1 MKKKLLTSAA
11 IASFLTAAG
20 VVIPQTDIFAVD
32 TPNTPHPSTLPSDK
46 PSTIP
51 NEQPSENTNSTEN
64 NGLVKEWNKIYDK
77 KKVDSFADY
86 WIESITRDKNYLTI
100 KTKDHNSVDYVH
112 YVDAEKI
119 PTQWDAPG
127 AHMLNATK
135 IADDLYRV
143 DTNELVKGE
152 NENKKFILNAISLVP
167 DYSDD
172 KNNYVVQNSYILK
185 KFKDS
190 NGNIMESFA
199 YAAVEELDFKDLHKY
214 ADITRVVGPKAT
226 VENKQ
231 KSPEVGDKDYVVYT
245 DKSQV
250 ELNGTIKTTIKY
262 KPGVKK
268 YSDVLI
274 EKYVGKTSDGKLGFE
289 NIYGYIS
296 KDFVISFANDKD
308 DKDDKELNLP
318 GWYSMDSEGND
329 VFYTWLKGVAPGHY
343 HITKLFGLDLT
354 KGNLDNSEFT
364 IGENE
369 KFVYRTESD
378 STKPKDSNPII
389 EPTPTPQPEKPSE
402 TPKPGKEE
410 TLKPGET
417 PKPGKEE
424 TLKPGETPKPGKE
437 EILKPSETPKAGK
450 EETLKPSETP
460 KPGKEE
466 TLKPSETPKPGK
478 EETLKPSET
487 PKPGKEET
495 LKPSETPKPG
505 KEETLKPS
513 ETPKPGK
520 EETLKLSETPQPA
533 KPEGDKNTG
542 SNWNP
547 FAQGEKAKEGST
559 EVKSEAGEVAAKPV
573 SNRKEGKAL
582 PNTGLQTTSY
592 GFLATIVGLFGV
604 VALRRKNR

>member
-64 NGLVKEWNKIYDK
+64 NGLVKEWHKIYDK

-100 KTKDHNSVDYVH
+100 KTKDHNSVNYVH

-214 ADITRVVGPKAT
+214 ADITQVVGPKAT

-231 KSPEVGDKDYVVYT
+231 KLPEVGDKDYVVYT

-274 EKYVGKTSDGKLGFE
+274 EKYIGKASNGLQGFE
-289 NIYGYIS
+289 NIWGYNS
-296 KDFVISFANDKD
+296 KDFGISFANDKD
-308 DKDDKELNLP
+308 EKDDKELNLP
-318 GWYSMDSEGND
+318 GWHSMDSEGND
-329 VFYTWLKGVAPGHY
+329 VFYTWLKGMAPGHY

-389 EPTPTPQPEKPSE
+389 EPTPIPQPE
-402 TPKPGKEE
+402 
-410 TLKPGET
+410 
-417 PKPGKEE
+417 
-424 TLKPGETPKPGKE
+424 
-437 EILKPSETPKAGK
+437 
-450 EETLKPSETP
+450 KPSETP

-495 LKPSETPKPG
+495 LKPSETLKPG

-520 EETLKLSETPQPA
+520 EETLKPGETP
-533 KPEGDKNTG
+533 KVDKKETPKSEKDN
-542 SNWNP
+542 SWNP
-547 FAQGEKAKEGST
+547 FAQGQKAKEGST
-559 EVKSEAGEVAAKPV
+559 EVKSEGGEATAKPV

-592 GFLATIVGLFGV
+592 GFLAAIVGLFGA

>member
-11 IASFLTAAG
+11 IASFLTTAG
-20 VVIPQTDIFAVD
+20 IVIPQTDIFAAD
-32 TPNTPHPSTLPSDK
+32 TPNTPH

-64 NGLVKEWNKIYDK
+64 NGLVKEWTKIHDK

-100 KTKDHNSVDYVH
+100 KTKDHNSVNYVH

-152 NENKKFILNAISLVP
+152 NENKKFILNAIGLVS
-167 DYSDD
+167 DDSDD
-172 KNNYVVQNSYILK
+172 KNSSAIQNSYILK
-185 KFKDS
+185 KYKDS
-190 NGNIMESFA
+190 NGNIKEAVA
-199 YAAVEELDFKDLHKY
+199 YAGSEELDFKDLHKY

-226 VENKQ
+226 VENNQ
-231 KSPEVGDKDYVVYT
+231 KSPEIGDKDYVVYT

-268 YSDVLI
+268 YSDVLT
-274 EKYVGKTSDGKLGFE
+274 EKYVGKTSDGRLGFE

-378 STKPKDSNPII
+378 STKPKDGNPIL

-410 TLKPGET
+410 TLKPS
-417 PKPGKEE
+417 
-424 TLKPGETPKPGKE
+424 ETPKPGKE
-437 EILKPSETPKAGK
+437 EI
-450 EETLKPSETP
+450 LKPSETP

-478 EETLKPSET
+478 EETLKPGET

-495 LKPSETPKPG
+495 LKPSETPK
-505 KEETLKPS
+505 
-513 ETPKPGK
+513 
-520 EETLKLSETPQPA
+520 
-533 KPEGDKNTG
+533 GDKKETTKSEKDN
-542 SNWNP
+542 SWNP
-547 FAQGEKAKEGST
+547 FAQGQKAKESST

-592 GFLATIVGLFGV
+592 GFLAAIVGLFGAI
-604 VALRRKNR
+604 ALRRKNR

>member
-20 VVIPQTDIFAVD
+20 IVIPQTDIFAVD
-32 TPNTPHPSTLPSDK
+32 TPNTPPPSTLS
-46 PSTIP
+46 

-214 ADITRVVGPKAT
+214 ADITQVVGPKAT

-231 KSPEVGDKDYVVYT
+231 KLPEVGDKDYVVYT

-262 KPGVKK
+262 KPGAKK

-274 EKYVGKTSDGKLGFE
+274 EKYIGKASNGLQGFE
-289 NIYGYIS
+289 NIWGYNS
-296 KDFVISFANDKD
+296 KDFGISFANDKD
-308 DKDDKELNLP
+308 EKDDKELNLP

-329 VFYTWLKGVAPGHY
+329 VFYTWLKGMAPGHY

-369 KFVYRTESD
+369 RFVYRTESD

-389 EPTPTPQPEKPSE
+389 EPTPIPQPEKPSE

-424 TLKPGETPKPGKE
+424 TLKPGETSKP
-437 EILKPSETPKAGK
+437 GK
-450 EETLKPSETP
+450 EETLKPSETSKP
-460 KPGKEE
+460 GKEETLKPSETLKPGKEETLKPSETSKPGKEE
-466 TLKPSETPKPGK
+466 TLKPSETPKLGK
-478 EETLKPSET
+478 EEMK
-487 PKPGKEET
+487 
-495 LKPSETPKPG
+495 
-505 KEETLKPS
+505 
-513 ETPKPGK
+513 
-520 EETLKLSETPQPA
+520 
-533 KPEGDKNTG
+533 KPEKDN
-542 SNWNP
+542 SWNP
-547 FAQGEKAKEGST
+547 FAQGQKAKEGLT
-559 EVKSEAGEVAAKPV
+559 EVKSEAGEVVTKPV

-592 GFLATIVGLFGV
+592 GFLAAIVGLFGA

>member
-1 MKKKLLTSAA
+1 MKKKLLKTAA

-64 NGLVKEWNKIYDK
+64 NGLVKEWHKIYDK

-100 KTKDHNSVDYVH
+100 KTKDHNSVNYVH

-152 NENKKFILNAISLVP
+152 NENKKFILNAISLEP

-214 ADITRVVGPKAT
+214 ADITQVVGPKAT

-231 KSPEVGDKDYVVYT
+231 KLPEVGDKDYVVYT

-274 EKYVGKTSDGKLGFE
+274 EKYIGKASNGLQGFE
-289 NIYGYIS
+289 NIWGYNS

-308 DKDDKELNLP
+308 EKDDKELNLP
-318 GWYSMDSEGND
+318 GWHSMDSEGND
-329 VFYTWLKGVAPGHY
+329 VFYTWLKGMAPGHY

-389 EPTPTPQPEKPSE
+389 EPTPIPQPEKPSE
-402 TPKPGKEE
+402 TPN
-410 TLKPGET
+410 
-417 PKPGKEE
+417 
-424 TLKPGETPKPGKE
+424 
-437 EILKPSETPKAGK
+437 
-450 EETLKPSETP
+450 
-460 KPGKEE
+460 PGKEE

-495 LKPSETPKPG
+495 LKPSETLKPG

-520 EETLKLSETPQPA
+520 EETLKPGETP
-533 KPEGDKNTG
+533 KVDKKETPKSEKDN
-542 SNWNP
+542 SWNP
-547 FAQGEKAKEGST
+547 FAQGQKAKEGST
-559 EVKSEAGEVAAKPV
+559 EVKSEGGEAVVKPA

-592 GFLATIVGLFGV
+592 GFLAAIVGLFGA

>member
-20 VVIPQTDIFAVD
+20 IVIPQTDIFAVD
-32 TPNTPHPSTLPSDK
+32 TPNTPHPSTLS
-46 PSTIP
+46 

-190 NGNIMESFA
+190 NGNIMESSA

-214 ADITRVVGPKAT
+214 SDITQVVGPKAT

-231 KSPEVGDKDYVVYT
+231 KLPEVGDKDYVVYT

-250 ELNGTIKTTIKY
+250 ELNGTIETTIKY
-262 KPGVKK
+262 KPGAKK
-268 YSDVLI
+268 YSDALI
-274 EKYVGKTSDGKLGFE
+274 EKYIGKASNGLQGFE
-289 NIYGYIS
+289 NIWGYNS

-329 VFYTWLKGVAPGHY
+329 VFYTWLKGMAPGHY

-389 EPTPTPQPEKPSE
+389 EPTPIPQPEKPSE

-424 TLKPGETPKPGKE
+424 TLKPGETSKPGKE
-437 EILKPSETPKAGK
+437 EILKPGETLKPGKEETLKPSETPKSGK

-460 KPGKEE
+460 KPGE
-466 TLKPSETPKPGK
+466 TQKPGETPKTGK
-478 EETLKPSET
+478 EEMS
-487 PKPGKEET
+487 
-495 LKPSETPKPG
+495 
-505 KEETLKPS
+505 
-513 ETPKPGK
+513 
-520 EETLKLSETPQPA
+520 
-533 KPEGDKNTG
+533 KPEKDN
-542 SNWNP
+542 SWNP
-547 FAQGEKAKEGST
+547 FAQGQKAKEGST
-559 EVKSEAGEVAAKPV
+559 EVKSEGGEVATKPV

-592 GFLATIVGLFGV
+592 GFLAAIVGLFGA

>member
-51 NEQPSENTNSTEN
+51 NEQLSENTNSTEN

-214 ADITRVVGPKAT
+214 ADITQVVGPKAT

-231 KSPEVGDKDYVVYT
+231 KLPEVGDKDYVVYT

-262 KPGVKK
+262 KPGAKK

-274 EKYVGKTSDGKLGFE
+274 EKYIGKASNGLQGFE
-289 NIYGYIS
+289 NIWGYNS
-296 KDFVISFANDKD
+296 KDFGISFANDKD
-308 DKDDKELNLP
+308 EKDDKELNLP

-329 VFYTWLKGVAPGHY
+329 VFYTWLKGMAPGHY

-410 TLKPGET
+410 TLKPGESPKPGET

-424 TLKPGETPKPGKE
+424 TLKPGET
-437 EILKPSETPKAGK
+437 S
-450 EETLKPSETP
+450 

-466 TLKPSETPKPGK
+466 TLKPSEMSKPGKKETPKPDGTPKPSETSKPGK
-478 EETLKPSET
+478 EETLKPSEI
-487 PKPGKEET
+487 PK
-495 LKPSETPKPG
+495 
-505 KEETLKPS
+505 
-513 ETPKPGK
+513 
-520 EETLKLSETPQPA
+520 
-533 KPEGDKNTG
+533 GDKKETTKSEKDN
-542 SNWNP
+542 SWNP
-547 FAQGEKAKEGST
+547 FAQGQKAKEGST
-559 EVKSEAGEVAAKPV
+559 EVKSEAGEAAVKPV

-592 GFLATIVGLFGV
+592 GFLAAIVGLFGA
-604 VALRRKNR
+604 VALRRKSR

>member
-1 MKKKLLTSAA
+1 M
-11 IASFLTAAG
+11 
-20 VVIPQTDIFAVD
+20 D

-64 NGLVKEWNKIYDK
+64 NGLVKEWHKIYDK

-100 KTKDHNSVDYVH
+100 KTEDNNSVEYVH
-112 YVDAEKI
+112 YVDSEKI
-119 PTQWDAPG
+119 PTQSDAPG
-127 AHMLNATK
+127 AHMLNANK
-135 IADDLYRV
+135 IADNLYRV
-143 DTNELVKGE
+143 DTSELVKGE
-152 NENKKFILNAISLVP
+152 NKNKKFILNEIGLV
-167 DYSDD
+167 SRNSNE
-172 KNNYVVQNSYILK
+172 KNNYIIQKYQDK
-185 KFKDS
+185 
-190 NGNIMESFA
+190 NGNFKEAPA
-199 YAAVEELDFKDLHKY
+199 YSILMTLDFKDLHKY
-214 ADITRVVGPKAT
+214 SDITRVVGPKAT

-231 KSPEVGDKDYVVYT
+231 KLPEVGDKDYVVYT

-289 NIYGYIS
+289 NKYGYIS
-296 KDFVISFANDKD
+296 KDFVITFANNKD

-329 VFYTWLKGVAPGHY
+329 VFYTWLKGMAPGHY

-378 STKPKDSNPII
+378 STKPKDGKPIL
-389 EPTPTPQPEKPSE
+389 EPTPIPQPEKPSE

-410 TLKPGET
+410 T
-417 PKPGKEE
+417 PK
-424 TLKPGETPKPGKE
+424 LGKE
-437 EILKPSETPKAGK
+437 EI
-450 EETLKPSETP
+450 
-460 KPGKEE
+460 
-466 TLKPSETPKPGK
+466 
-478 EETLKPSET
+478 
-487 PKPGKEET
+487 
-495 LKPSETPKPG
+495 
-505 KEETLKPS
+505 LKPS

-520 EETLKLSETPQPA
+520 EETLKLSETPKPGKEEMK
-533 KPEGDKNTG
+533 KPERDN
-542 SNWNP
+542 SLNP
-547 FAQGEKAKEGST
+547 FAQGQKAKEGST
-559 EVKSEAGEVAAKPV
+559 EVKSEGGEAAVKPV

-592 GFLATIVGLFGV
+592 GFLAAIVGLFGV

>member
-11 IASFLTAAG
+11 IASFLTTAG
-20 VVIPQTDIFAVD
+20 IVIPQTDIFAAD
-32 TPNTPHPSTLPSDK
+32 TPNTPHPSTLS
-46 PSTIP
+46 
-51 NEQPSENTNSTEN
+51 NEQPSTNTNSTEN
-64 NGLVKEWNKIYDK
+64 SGVVNEFSKIYDK

-100 KTKDHNSVDYVH
+100 KTKDNNSVNYVH
-112 YVDAEKI
+112 YVDSEKI

-127 AHMLNATK
+127 AHMLTANK
-135 IADDLYRV
+135 ISDNLYRV

-152 NENKKFILNAISLVP
+152 NENKKFILNAISLVS
-167 DYSDD
+167 DDFDD
-172 KNNYVVQNSYILK
+172 KNNSTIQNSYILK
-185 KFKDS
+185 KYKDS
-190 NGNIMESFA
+190 NGNIKEAAA
-199 YAAVEELDFKDLHKY
+199 YAGAEELDFKDLHKY

-226 VENKQ
+226 VENNQ
-231 KSPEVGDKDYVVYT
+231 KSPEIGDKDYVVYT

-268 YSDVLI
+268 YSDVLS
-274 EKYVGKTSDGKLGFE
+274 EKYVGKTSDGRLGFE

-308 DKDDKELNLP
+308 EKDDKELNLP

-329 VFYTWLKGVAPGHY
+329 VFYTWLKGMAPGHY

-389 EPTPTPQPEKPSE
+389 EPTPIPQPEKPSE

-437 EILKPSETPKAGK
+437 ETLKPSETPKAGK

-466 TLKPSETPKPGK
+466 TLKPSETPKAGK

-487 PKPGKEET
+487 PKPGKEEM
-495 LKPSETPKPG
+495 K
-505 KEETLKPS
+505 
-513 ETPKPGK
+513 
-520 EETLKLSETPQPA
+520 
-533 KPEGDKNTG
+533 KPERDN
-542 SNWNP
+542 SWNP
-547 FAQGEKAKEGST
+547 FAQGQKAKEGST
-559 EVKSEAGEVAAKPV
+559 EVKSEGEEVATKPV

-592 GFLATIVGLFGV
+592 GFLAAIVGLFGA

>member
-64 NGLVKEWNKIYDK
+64 NGLVKEWTKIHDK

-100 KTKDHNSVDYVH
+100 KTKDHNSVNYVH

-135 IADDLYRV
+135 IGDDLYRV

-152 NENKKFILNAISLVP
+152 NENKKFILNAIGLVS
-167 DYSDD
+167 DDSDD
-172 KNNYVVQNSYILK
+172 KNSSAIQNSYILK
-185 KFKDS
+185 KYKDS
-190 NGNIMESFA
+190 NGNIKEAVA
-199 YAAVEELDFKDLHKY
+199 YAGSEELDFKDLHKY

-226 VENKQ
+226 VENNQ
-231 KSPEVGDKDYVVYT
+231 KSPEIGDKDYVVYT

-268 YSDVLI
+268 YSDVLT
-274 EKYVGKTSDGKLGFE
+274 EKYVGKTSDGRLGFE

-378 STKPKDSNPII
+378 STKPKDGNPIL

-410 TLKPGET
+410 TLKPS
-417 PKPGKEE
+417 
-424 TLKPGETPKPGKE
+424 ETPKPGKE
-437 EILKPSETPKAGK
+437 EI
-450 EETLKPSETP
+450 LKPSETP

-487 PKPGKEET
+487 PKPRKEET
-495 LKPSETPKPG
+495 LKPSETPKLG
-505 KEETLKPS
+505 KEEMK
-513 ETPKPGK
+513 
-520 EETLKLSETPQPA
+520 
-533 KPEGDKNTG
+533 KPEKDN
-542 SNWNP
+542 SWNP
-547 FAQGEKAKEGST
+547 FAQGQKAKEGST
-559 EVKSEAGEVAAKPV
+559 EVKSEGGEAVVKPA

-592 GFLATIVGLFGV
+592 GFLAAIVGLFGA

>member
-20 VVIPQTDIFAVD
+20 IVIPQTDIFAVD
-32 TPNTPHPSTLPSDK
+32 TPNTPHPSTLS
-46 PSTIP
+46 

-231 KSPEVGDKDYVVYT
+231 KLPEVGDKDYVVYT

-262 KPGVKK
+262 KPGAKK

-274 EKYVGKTSDGKLGFE
+274 EKYIGKASNGLQGFE
-289 NIYGYIS
+289 NIWGYNS
-296 KDFVISFANDKD
+296 KDFGISFANDKD
-308 DKDDKELNLP
+308 EKDDKELNLP

-329 VFYTWLKGVAPGHY
+329 VFYTWLKGMAPGHY

-378 STKPKDSNPII
+378 STKPKDSKPIL
-389 EPTPTPQPEKPSE
+389 ESTPTPQPEKPSE
-402 TPKPGKEE
+402 TPKPGKEETLKPSETPKPEKEETLKPSEIPKPGKEE

-437 EILKPSETPKAGK
+437 E
-450 EETLKPSETP
+450 TLKPSETP
-460 KPGKEE
+460 K
-466 TLKPSETPKPGK
+466 
-478 EETLKPSET
+478 
-487 PKPGKEET
+487 
-495 LKPSETPKPG
+495 
-505 KEETLKPS
+505 
-513 ETPKPGK
+513 
-520 EETLKLSETPQPA
+520 
-533 KPEGDKNTG
+533 GDKKETTKSEKDN
-542 SNWNP
+542 SWNL
-547 FAQGEKAKEGST
+547 FAQGQKAKESST
-559 EVKSEAGEVAAKPV
+559 EVKSEAVEVAAKPV

-582 PNTGLQTTSY
+582 PNTGLQTISY
-592 GFLATIVGLFGV
+592 GFLAAIVGLFGAI
-604 VALRRKNR
+604 ALRRKNR

>member
-64 NGLVKEWNKIYDK
+64 NGLVKEWTKIHDK

-100 KTKDHNSVDYVH
+100 KTKDHNSVNYVH

-135 IADDLYRV
+135 IGDDLYRV

-152 NENKKFILNAISLVP
+152 NENKKFILNAIGLVS
-167 DYSDD
+167 DDSDD
-172 KNNYVVQNSYILK
+172 KNSSAIQNSYILK
-185 KFKDS
+185 KYKDS
-190 NGNIMESFA
+190 NGNIKEAVA
-199 YAAVEELDFKDLHKY
+199 YAGSEELDFKDLHKY

-226 VENKQ
+226 VENNQ
-231 KSPEVGDKDYVVYT
+231 KSPEIGDKDYVVYT

-268 YSDVLI
+268 YSDVLT
-274 EKYVGKTSDGKLGFE
+274 EKYVGKTSDGRLGFE

-378 STKPKDSNPII
+378 STKPKDGNPIL

-410 TLKPGET
+410 TLKPS
-417 PKPGKEE
+417 
-424 TLKPGETPKPGKE
+424 ETPKPGKE
-437 EILKPSETPKAGK
+437 EI
-450 EETLKPSETP
+450 LKPSETP

-487 PKPGKEET
+487 PKPRKEET
-495 LKPSETPKPG
+495 LKPSETPKLG
-505 KEETLKPS
+505 KEEMK
-513 ETPKPGK
+513 
-520 EETLKLSETPQPA
+520 
-533 KPEGDKNTG
+533 KPEKDN
-542 SNWNP
+542 SWNP
-547 FAQGEKAKEGST
+547 FAQGQKAKEGST
-559 EVKSEAGEVAAKPV
+559 EVKSEAGVAAVKSV

-592 GFLATIVGLFGV
+592 GFLAAIVGLFGA

>member
-51 NEQPSENTNSTEN
+51 NEQLSENTNSTEN

-172 KNNYVVQNSYILK
+172 KNNSAIQNSYILK

-214 ADITRVVGPKAT
+214 ADITQVVGPKAT

-231 KSPEVGDKDYVVYT
+231 KLPEVGDKDYVVYT

-274 EKYVGKTSDGKLGFE
+274 EKYIGKASNGLQGFE
-289 NIYGYIS
+289 NIWGYNS
-296 KDFVISFANDKD
+296 KDFGISFANDKGE
-308 DKDDKELNLP
+308 KDDKELNLP

-329 VFYTWLKGVAPGHY
+329 VFYTWLKGMAPGHY

-389 EPTPTPQPEKPSE
+389 EPTPIPQPEKPSE

-424 TLKPGETPKPGKE
+424 TLKPSEMSKPGKKETPKPDGTP
-437 EILKPSETPKAGK
+437 KPSET
-450 EETLKPSETP
+450 S

-466 TLKPSETPKPGK
+466 TLKPSEIPK
-478 EETLKPSET
+478 
-487 PKPGKEET
+487 
-495 LKPSETPKPG
+495 
-505 KEETLKPS
+505 
-513 ETPKPGK
+513 
-520 EETLKLSETPQPA
+520 
-533 KPEGDKNTG
+533 GDKKETTKSENDN
-542 SNWNP
+542 SWNP
-547 FAQGEKAKEGST
+547 FAQGQKAKEGST
-559 EVKSEAGEVAAKPV
+559 EVKSEAGEVATKPV

-592 GFLATIVGLFGV
+592 GFLAAIVGLFGAV
-604 VALRRKNR
+604 SLRRKNK

>member
-20 VVIPQTDIFAVD
+20 IVIPQTDIFAVD

-64 NGLVKEWNKIYDK
+64 NGLVKEWHKIYDK

-100 KTKDHNSVDYVH
+100 KTKDHNSVNYVH

-199 YAAVEELDFKDLHKY
+199 YAAEEELDFKDLHKY

-369 KFVYRTESD
+369 KFVYRKESD

-389 EPTPTPQPEKPSE
+389 EPTPIPQPEKPSE

-424 TLKPGETPKPGKE
+424 TLKP
-437 EILKPSETPKAGK
+437 SETSKPGK
-450 EETLKPSETP
+450 EETLKPSETLKP
-460 KPGKEE
+460 GKEETLKPSETSKPGKEE
-466 TLKPSETPKPGK
+466 TLKPSETPKLGK
-478 EETLKPSET
+478 EEMK
-487 PKPGKEET
+487 
-495 LKPSETPKPG
+495 
-505 KEETLKPS
+505 
-513 ETPKPGK
+513 
-520 EETLKLSETPQPA
+520 
-533 KPEGDKNTG
+533 KPEKDN
-542 SNWNP
+542 SWNP
-547 FAQGEKAKEGST
+547 FAQGQKAKEGLT
-559 EVKSEAGEVAAKPV
+559 EVKSEAGEVATKPV

-592 GFLATIVGLFGV
+592 GFLAAIVGLFGA

>member
-214 ADITRVVGPKAT
+214 ADITQVVGPKAT

-231 KSPEVGDKDYVVYT
+231 KLPEVGDKDYVVYT

-262 KPGVKK
+262 KPGAKK

-274 EKYVGKTSDGKLGFE
+274 EKYIGKASNGLQGFE
-289 NIYGYIS
+289 NIWGYNS
-296 KDFVISFANDKD
+296 KDFGISFANDKD
-308 DKDDKELNLP
+308 EKDDKELNLP

-329 VFYTWLKGVAPGHY
+329 VFYTWLKGMAPGHY

-389 EPTPTPQPEKPSE
+389 EPTPIPQPEKPSE

-424 TLKPGETPKPGKE
+424 ILKPGETPKPGKE
-437 EILKPSETPKAGK
+437 EILKSGE
-450 EETLKPSETP
+450 SP

-466 TLKPSETPKPGK
+466 TLKPGETPK
-478 EETLKPSET
+478 L
-487 PKPGKEET
+487 
-495 LKPSETPKPG
+495 G

-592 GFLATIVGLFGV
+592 GFLAAIVGLFGA
-604 VALRRKNR
+604 VALRRKSR

>member
-64 NGLVKEWNKIYDK
+64 NGLVKEWHKIYDK

-100 KTKDHNSVDYVH
+100 KTKDHNSVNYVH

-152 NENKKFILNAISLVP
+152 NENKKFILNAISLVL

-199 YAAVEELDFKDLHKY
+199 YAAEEELDFKDLHKY

-505 KEETLKPS
+505 KEETLK
-513 ETPKPGK
+513 
-520 EETLKLSETPQPA
+520 LSETPQPA

-592 GFLATIVGLFGV
+592 GFLAAIVGLFGA
-604 VALRRKNR
+604 VALRRKSR

>member
-64 NGLVKEWNKIYDK
+64 NGLVKEWHKIYDK

-100 KTKDHNSVDYVH
+100 KTKDHNSVNYVH

-152 NENKKFILNAISLVP
+152 NENKKFILNAISLVL

-214 ADITRVVGPKAT
+214 ADITQVVGPKAT

-231 KSPEVGDKDYVVYT
+231 KLPEVGDKDYVVYT

-274 EKYVGKTSDGKLGFE
+274 EKYIGKASNGLQGFE
-289 NIYGYIS
+289 NIWGYNS

-308 DKDDKELNLP
+308 EKDDKELNLP
-318 GWYSMDSEGND
+318 GWHSMDSEGND
-329 VFYTWLKGVAPGHY
+329 VFYTWLKGMAPGHY

-389 EPTPTPQPEKPSE
+389 EPTPIPQPEKPSE
-402 TPKPGKEE
+402 TPN
-410 TLKPGET
+410 
-417 PKPGKEE
+417 
-424 TLKPGETPKPGKE
+424 
-437 EILKPSETPKAGK
+437 
-450 EETLKPSETP
+450 
-460 KPGKEE
+460 PGKEE

-495 LKPSETPKPG
+495 LKPSETLKPG

-520 EETLKLSETPQPA
+520 EETLKPGETP
-533 KPEGDKNTG
+533 KVDKKETPKSEKDN
-542 SNWNP
+542 SWNP
-547 FAQGEKAKEGST
+547 FAQGQKAKEGST
-559 EVKSEAGEVAAKPV
+559 EVKSEGGEATAKPV

-592 GFLATIVGLFGV
+592 GFLAAIVGLFGA

>member
-32 TPNTPHPSTLPSDK
+32 TPNTPHPSTLS
-46 PSTIP
+46 

-172 KNNYVVQNSYILK
+172 KNNSAIQNSYILK

-214 ADITRVVGPKAT
+214 ADITQVVGPKAT

-231 KSPEVGDKDYVVYT
+231 KLPEVGDKDYVVYT

-262 KPGVKK
+262 KPGAKK

-274 EKYVGKTSDGKLGFE
+274 EKYIGKASNGLQGFE
-289 NIYGYIS
+289 NIWGYNS
-296 KDFVISFANDKD
+296 KDFGISFANDKD
-308 DKDDKELNLP
+308 EKDDKELNLP

-329 VFYTWLKGVAPGHY
+329 VFYTWLKGMAPGHY

-389 EPTPTPQPEKPSE
+389 EPPPLEGFWWQEGIEGVDYRNKQNFKFISLIRMPDFVTKEVFEWAIKQVTEKKKEDFSKVEFFSYDEGICVQCMHIGPYDKEPETVAKMHKYMISEGYELDINEIRFHHEIYISDVRKTAPEK
-402 TPKPGKEE
+402 
-410 TLKPGET
+410 LKTIIRHP
-417 PKPGKEE
+417 
-424 TLKPGETPKPGKE
+424 
-437 EILKPSETPKAGK
+437 I
-450 EETLKPSETP
+450 
-460 KPGKEE
+460 
-466 TLKPSETPKPGK
+466 
-478 EETLKPSET
+478 
-487 PKPGKEET
+487 
-495 LKPSETPKPG
+495 
-505 KEETLKPS
+505 
-513 ETPKPGK
+513 
-520 EETLKLSETPQPA
+520 
-533 KPEGDKNTG
+533 
-542 SNWNP
+542 
-547 FAQGEKAKEGST
+547 
-559 EVKSEAGEVAAKPV
+559 
-573 SNRKEGKAL
+573 RKK
-582 PNTGLQTTSY
+582 
-592 GFLATIVGLFGV
+592 
-604 VALRRKNR
+604 

>member
-32 TPNTPHPSTLPSDK
+32 TPNTPHPSTLEKTPH
-46 PSTIP
+46 PSTVS
-51 NEQPSENTNSTEN
+51 NEQPSANTNSTEN
-64 NGLVKEWNKIYDK
+64 MGVKEWSKLYDK

-100 KTKDHNSVDYVH
+100 KTKDNNSVEYVH
-112 YVDAEKI
+112 YVDSEKI
-119 PTQWDAPG
+119 PTQSDAPG
-127 AHMLNATK
+127 AHMLNANK
-135 IADDLYRV
+135 IADNLYRV
-143 DTNELVKGE
+143 DTSELVKGE
-152 NENKKFILNAISLVP
+152 NENKKFILNEIGLV
-167 DYSDD
+167 SRNSNE
-172 KNNYVVQNSYILK
+172 KNNYIIQKYQDK
-185 KFKDS
+185 
-190 NGNIMESFA
+190 NGNFKEAPA
-199 YAAVEELDFKDLHKY
+199 YSILMTLDFKDLHKY
-214 ADITRVVGPKAT
+214 SDITRVVGPKAT

-231 KSPEVGDKDYVVYT
+231 KLPEVGDKDYVVYT

-289 NIYGYIS
+289 NKYGYIS
-296 KDFVISFANDKD
+296 KDFVITFANNKD

-329 VFYTWLKGVAPGHY
+329 VFYTWLKGMAPGHY

-378 STKPKDSNPII
+378 STKPKDSKPIL
-389 EPTPTPQPEKPSE
+389 EPTPIPQPEKPSE
-402 TPKPGKEE
+402 TPK
-410 TLKPGET
+410 L
-417 PKPGKEE
+417 
-424 TLKPGETPKPGKE
+424 GKE
-437 EILKPSETPKAGK
+437 EI
-450 EETLKPSETP
+450 LKPSETP

-495 LKPSETPKPG
+495 LKPSETLKPG

-520 EETLKLSETPQPA
+520 EETLKPGETP
-533 KPEGDKNTG
+533 KVDKKETPKSEKDN
-542 SNWNP
+542 SWNP
-547 FAQGEKAKEGST
+547 FAQGQRAKEGST
-559 EVKSEAGEVAAKPV
+559 EVKSEAGEVATKPV
-573 SNRKEGKAL
+573 SNRKEGKVL

-592 GFLATIVGLFGV
+592 GFLAAIVGLFGA

>member
-32 TPNTPHPSTLPSDK
+32 TPNTPHPSTLS
-46 PSTIP
+46 

-64 NGLVKEWNKIYDK
+64 NGLAKEWNKIYDK

-172 KNNYVVQNSYILK
+172 KNNYTTQNSNILK
-185 KFKDS
+185 KYKDS
-190 NGNIMESFA
+190 NGNIKESFA

-214 ADITRVVGPKAT
+214 ADITQVVGPKAT

-231 KSPEVGDKDYVVYT
+231 KLPEVGDKDYVVYT

-262 KPGVKK
+262 KPGAKK

-274 EKYVGKTSDGKLGFE
+274 EKYIGKASNGLQGFE
-289 NIYGYIS
+289 NIWGYNS
-296 KDFVISFANDKD
+296 KDFGISFANDKD
-308 DKDDKELNLP
+308 EKDDKELNLP

-329 VFYTWLKGVAPGHY
+329 VFYTWLKGMAPGHY

-389 EPTPTPQPEKPSE
+389 EPTPIPQPEKPSE

-424 TLKPGETPKPGKE
+424 TLKPGET
-437 EILKPSETPKAGK
+437 S
-450 EETLKPSETP
+450 

-466 TLKPSETPKPGK
+466 TLKPSEMSKPGKKETPKPDGTPKPSETSKPGKEETLKPDGTPKPSETSKPGK
-478 EETLKPSET
+478 EETLKPSEI
-487 PKPGKEET
+487 PK
-495 LKPSETPKPG
+495 
-505 KEETLKPS
+505 
-513 ETPKPGK
+513 
-520 EETLKLSETPQPA
+520 
-533 KPEGDKNTG
+533 GDKKETTKSEKDN
-542 SNWNP
+542 SWNP
-547 FAQGEKAKEGST
+547 FAQGQKAKEGST
-559 EVKSEAGEVAAKPV
+559 EVKSEAGEAAVKPV

-592 GFLATIVGLFGV
+592 GFLAAIVGLFGA
-604 VALRRKNR
+604 VALRRKSR

>member
-64 NGLVKEWNKIYDK
+64 NGLVKEWHKIYDK

-100 KTKDHNSVDYVH
+100 KTKDHNSVNYVH

-152 NENKKFILNAISLVP
+152 NENKKFILNAISLVL

-199 YAAVEELDFKDLHKY
+199 YAAEEELDFKDLHKY

-505 KEETLKPS
+505 KEETLK
-513 ETPKPGK
+513 
-520 EETLKLSETPQPA
+520 LSETPQPA

>member
-64 NGLVKEWNKIYDK
+64 NGLVKEWTKIHDK

-100 KTKDHNSVDYVH
+100 KTKDHNSVNYVH

-135 IADDLYRV
+135 IGDDLYRV

-152 NENKKFILNAISLVP
+152 NENKKFILNAIGLVS
-167 DYSDD
+167 DDSDD
-172 KNNYVVQNSYILK
+172 KNSSAIQNSYILK
-185 KFKDS
+185 KYKDS
-190 NGNIMESFA
+190 NGNIKEAVA
-199 YAAVEELDFKDLHKY
+199 YAGSEELDFKDLHKY

-226 VENKQ
+226 VENNQ
-231 KSPEVGDKDYVVYT
+231 KSPEIGDKDYVVYT

-268 YSDVLI
+268 YSDVLT
-274 EKYVGKTSDGKLGFE
+274 EKYVGKTSDGRLGFE

-378 STKPKDSNPII
+378 STKPKDGNPIL

-410 TLKPGET
+410 TLKPS
-417 PKPGKEE
+417 
-424 TLKPGETPKPGKE
+424 ETPKPGKE
-437 EILKPSETPKAGK
+437 EI
-450 EETLKPSETP
+450 LKPSETP

-487 PKPGKEET
+487 PKPRKEET
-495 LKPSETPKPG
+495 LKPSETPKLG
-505 KEETLKPS
+505 KEEMK
-513 ETPKPGK
+513 
-520 EETLKLSETPQPA
+520 
-533 KPEGDKNTG
+533 KPEKDN
-542 SNWNP
+542 SWNP
-547 FAQGEKAKEGST
+547 FAQGQKAKEGST
-559 EVKSEAGEVAAKPV
+559 EVKSETGEVATKPV

-592 GFLATIVGLFGV
+592 GFLAAIVGLFGA

>member
-51 NEQPSENTNSTEN
+51 NEQLSENTNSTEN

-214 ADITRVVGPKAT
+214 ADITQVVGPKAT

-231 KSPEVGDKDYVVYT
+231 KLPEVGDKDYVVYT

-262 KPGVKK
+262 KPGAKK

-274 EKYVGKTSDGKLGFE
+274 EKYIGKASNGLQGFE
-289 NIYGYIS
+289 NIWGYNS
-296 KDFVISFANDKD
+296 KDFGISFANDKD
-308 DKDDKELNLP
+308 EKDDKELNLS

-329 VFYTWLKGVAPGHY
+329 VFYTWLKGMAPGHY

-389 EPTPTPQPEKPSE
+389 EPTPIPQPEKPSE

-424 TLKPGETPKPGKE
+424 TLKPGET
-437 EILKPSETPKAGK
+437 S
-450 EETLKPSETP
+450 

-466 TLKPSETPKPGK
+466 TLKPSEMSKPGKKETPKPDGTPKPSETSKPGK
-478 EETLKPSET
+478 EETLKPSEI
-487 PKPGKEET
+487 PK
-495 LKPSETPKPG
+495 
-505 KEETLKPS
+505 
-513 ETPKPGK
+513 
-520 EETLKLSETPQPA
+520 
-533 KPEGDKNTG
+533 GDKKETTKSENDN
-542 SNWNP
+542 SWNP
-547 FAQGEKAKEGST
+547 FAQGQKAKESST

-592 GFLATIVGLFGV
+592 GFLAAIVGLFGA

>member
-214 ADITRVVGPKAT
+214 ADITQVVGPKAT

-231 KSPEVGDKDYVVYT
+231 KLPEVGDKDYVVYT

-262 KPGVKK
+262 KPGAKK

-274 EKYVGKTSDGKLGFE
+274 EKYIGKASNGLQGFE
-289 NIYGYIS
+289 NIWGYNS
-296 KDFVISFANDKD
+296 KDFGISFANDKD
-308 DKDDKELNLP
+308 EKDDKELNLP

-329 VFYTWLKGVAPGHY
+329 VFYTWLKGMAPGHY

-389 EPTPTPQPEKPSE
+389 EPTPIPQPEKPSE

-417 PKPGKEE
+417 SK
-424 TLKPGETPKPGKE
+424 T
-437 EILKPSETPKAGK
+437 GK
-450 EETLKPSETP
+450 EETLKPSEMSKPGKKETP
-460 KPGKEE
+460 KPDGTPKPSETSKPGKEE
-466 TLKPSETPKPGK
+466 TLKPSEIPK
-478 EETLKPSET
+478 
-487 PKPGKEET
+487 
-495 LKPSETPKPG
+495 
-505 KEETLKPS
+505 
-513 ETPKPGK
+513 
-520 EETLKLSETPQPA
+520 
-533 KPEGDKNTG
+533 GDKKETTKSEKDN
-542 SNWNP
+542 SWNP
-547 FAQGEKAKEGST
+547 FAKRQKAKESST

-592 GFLATIVGLFGV
+592 GFLAAIVGLFGA
-604 VALRRKNR
+604 VALRRKSR

>member
-100 KTKDHNSVDYVH
+100 KTKDHNSVNYVH

-152 NENKKFILNAISLVP
+152 NENKKFILNAISLGP

-172 KNNYVVQNSYILK
+172 KNNYVVKNSYILK

-190 NGNIMESFA
+190 NGNIMESVA
-199 YAAVEELDFKDLHKY
+199 YAAEEELDFKDLHKY
-214 ADITRVVGPKAT
+214 ADITQVVGPKAT

-231 KSPEVGDKDYVVYT
+231 KLSEVGDKDYVVYT

-274 EKYVGKTSDGKLGFE
+274 EKYIGKASNGLQGFE
-289 NIYGYIS
+289 NIWGYNS

-329 VFYTWLKGVAPGHY
+329 VFYTWLKGMTPGHY

-402 TPKPGKEE
+402 TS
-410 TLKPGET
+410 
-417 PKPGKEE
+417 
-424 TLKPGETPKPGKE
+424 KPGKE
-437 EILKPSETPKAGK
+437 EILKPSEK
-450 EETLKPSETP
+450 P

-466 TLKPSETPKPGK
+466 TLKPSEMSKPGK
-478 EETLKPSET
+478 EETLKPGER
-487 PKPGKEET
+487 PKPGKEEA
-495 LKPSETPKPG
+495 LKSSETPK
-505 KEETLKPS
+505 
-513 ETPKPGK
+513 
-520 EETLKLSETPQPA
+520 
-533 KPEGDKNTG
+533 GDKKEATKSEKDN
-542 SNWNP
+542 SWNP
-547 FAQGEKAKEGST
+547 FVQGQKAKEGST
-559 EVKSEAGEVAAKPV
+559 EVKSEGGESAVKSV
-573 SNRKEGKAL
+573 SNRKEGKTL

-592 GFLATIVGLFGV
+592 GFLAAIVGLFGA

>member
-64 NGLVKEWNKIYDK
+64 NGLVKEWHKIYDK

-100 KTKDHNSVDYVH
+100 KTKDHNSVNYVH

-199 YAAVEELDFKDLHKY
+199 YAAEEELDFKDLHKY

-592 GFLATIVGLFGV
+592 GFLAAIVGLFGA

>member
-51 NEQPSENTNSTEN
+51 NEQPSENTNSTAN
-64 NGLVKEWNKIYDK
+64 NGLVKEWHKIYDK

-100 KTKDHNSVDYVH
+100 KTKDHNSVNYVH

-199 YAAVEELDFKDLHKY
+199 YAAEEELDFKDLHKY

-466 TLKPSETPKPGK
+466 TLK
-478 EETLKPSET
+478 
-487 PKPGKEET
+487 
-495 LKPSETPKPG
+495 
-505 KEETLKPS
+505 
-513 ETPKPGK
+513 
-520 EETLKLSETPQPA
+520 LSETPQPA

-559 EVKSEAGEVAAKPV
+559 EVKSEAGEAAVKPV

-592 GFLATIVGLFGV
+592 GFLAAIVGLFGA
-604 VALRRKNR
+604 VALRRKSR

>member
-1 MKKKLLTSAA
+1 MKKKLLKTAA

-64 NGLVKEWNKIYDK
+64 NGLVKEWHKIYDK

-100 KTKDHNSVDYVH
+100 KTKDHNSVNYVH

-214 ADITRVVGPKAT
+214 ADITQVVGPKAT

-231 KSPEVGDKDYVVYT
+231 KLPEVGDKDYVVYT

-274 EKYVGKTSDGKLGFE
+274 EKYIGKASNGLQGFE
-289 NIYGYIS
+289 NIWGYNS

-308 DKDDKELNLP
+308 EKDDKELNLP
-318 GWYSMDSEGND
+318 GWHSMDSEGND
-329 VFYTWLKGVAPGHY
+329 VFYTWLKGMAPGHY

-389 EPTPTPQPEKPSE
+389 EPTPIPQPE
-402 TPKPGKEE
+402 
-410 TLKPGET
+410 
-417 PKPGKEE
+417 
-424 TLKPGETPKPGKE
+424 
-437 EILKPSETPKAGK
+437 
-450 EETLKPSETP
+450 KPSETP

-495 LKPSETPKPG
+495 LKPSETLKPG

-520 EETLKLSETPQPA
+520 EETLKPGETP
-533 KPEGDKNTG
+533 KVDKKETPKSEKDN
-542 SNWNP
+542 SWNP
-547 FAQGEKAKEGST
+547 FAQGQKAKEGST
-559 EVKSEAGEVAAKPV
+559 EVKSEGGEATAKPV

-592 GFLATIVGLFGV
+592 GFLAAIVGLFGA

>member
-64 NGLVKEWNKIYDK
+64 NGLVKEWHKIYDK

-100 KTKDHNSVDYVH
+100 KTKDHNSVNYVH

-152 NENKKFILNAISLVP
+152 NENKKFILNAISLVL

-199 YAAVEELDFKDLHKY
+199 YAAEEELDFKDLHKY